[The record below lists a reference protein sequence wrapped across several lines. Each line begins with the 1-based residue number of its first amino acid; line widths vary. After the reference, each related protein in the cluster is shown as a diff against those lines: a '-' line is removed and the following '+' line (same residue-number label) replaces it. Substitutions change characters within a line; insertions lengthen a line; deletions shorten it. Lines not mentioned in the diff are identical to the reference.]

1 MDLSHTKWQLLRL
14 KAKTFDML
22 MEVCH
27 CYGLEKVEKLINI
40 LLLENVIT
48 RDTAKRLKNEVI
60 IHDVQEKK
68 ITGLLAKCNET
79 LDTVINLDVTDK

>member
-1 MDLSHTKWQLLRL
+1 MDTSHTKWQLLRL

-27 CYGLEKVEKLINI
+27 CYGLDKVEKLINI
-40 LLLENVIT
+40 LLLENIIT

-60 IHDVQEKK
+60 IHDVQEKQ
-68 ITGLLAKCNET
+68 IAGLLEKCNAKLAEVLET
-79 LDTVINLDVTDK
+79 VST